1 MDTYVHC
8 LHASMAG
15 GLCHVIISYSSLF
28 THFSASE
35 LADIG
40 LAPASSAFQPETTLD
55 FFSSPGE
62 FGKWSSLTVTSG

>member
-1 MDTYVHC
+1 
-8 LHASMAG
+8 MAG
-15 GLCHVIISYSSLF
+15 GLCNAIISYSSLF

-62 FGKWSSLTVTSG
+62 FGK

>member
-1 MDTYVHC
+1 MLACAYLLYVDC

-15 GLCHVIISYSSLF
+15 GLCRAIISYSSLF

-40 LAPASSAFQPETTLD
+40 LAPASSTFQPESTLD

-62 FGKWSSLTVTSG
+62 FGK

>member
-1 MDTYVHC
+1 
-8 LHASMAG
+8 MAG
-15 GLCHVIISYSSLF
+15 GWCRAIISYSSLF

-40 LAPASSAFQPETTLD
+40 LAPASSTFQPETTLD

-62 FGKWSSLTVTSG
+62 FGK